1 VGSMRR
7 VKALTALVLVSSTVF
22 VISPAVAVGDGCL
35 PAPDLA
41 SAPSSTSLNLGSGVV
56 AKSWT
61 WDPGNQAQNVSLSPL
76 GTKVSV
82 VEGNLRSMDFGVLHE
97 GIPTVRTLRDLSAA
111 NSRALASINGDYFD
125 FDTNIPWNAMIE
137 SGTLTYAPSGRTGVI
152 GMAQK
157 KVVPAKGYRT
167 TGTLTVSTKKFSITG
182 VNQLSPGS
190 ESMVVYLP
198 NSYRPV
204 PPKGEATVLIKAGRI
219 YKVYPKGAAVRVSSG
234 TVIQARGAIAKVLGR
249 LKLKTKI
256 KLTLANPPEYETRM
270 AADTVSSVGTIS
282 NNVTT
287 LSFDAV
293 NYKTVSTNG
302 ATIFDE
308 KFNKTPIRARTTLR
322 IGVDSLGRQIVKNVY
337 LSGAGITVGSG
348 ELVVQ
353 ANGNSASLAKRFR
366 AGDIVSIKFS
376 YQAQEKTSYITAA
389 GRGPRLV
396 QNSKF
401 TWICSQHSK
410 EFRPRSAIGW
420 DQDGKVWL
428 MTSSRGQDAVDFGFR
443 QGGSTADQIGH
454 WLQSLGATDAILL
467 DGGGSTTMVIKN
479 PASSWQRFDIPDSG
493 WYRDLASGYSFLT
506 KD

>member
-1 VGSMRR
+1 MRR
-7 VKALTALVLVSSTVF
+7 VKALATMALISSSVLVMT
-22 VISPAVAVGDGCL
+22 PNVALADSCL
-35 PAPDLA
+35 SAPPLA
-41 SAPSSTSLNLGSGVV
+41 SAPSSTSLNLGSGVT

-61 WDPGNQAQNVSLSPL
+61 WAPGSQAENASLSPL

-82 VEGNLRSMDFGVLHE
+82 VEGNLRSIDFGILHE
-97 GIPTVRTLRDLSAA
+97 GIPTVKTLKALSEA
-111 NSRALASINGDYFD
+111 NPRAIASINGDYFD
-125 FDTNIPWNAMIE
+125 FDTNIPWNAMIDA
-137 SGTLTYAPSGRTGVI
+137 GTLTYSPASETGVI

-157 KVVPAKGYRT
+157 RVDPARGYRT
-167 TGTLTVSTKKFSITG
+167 TGTLTVATKKFSVTG

-204 PPKGEATVLIKAGRI
+204 PPKGDATVLIKNGKI
-219 YKVYPKGAAVRVSSG
+219 YRVYPNGAAINVRTG

-249 LKLKTKI
+249 LKLTTKI
-256 KLTLANPPEYETRM
+256 KLVLANPPQYETRM
-270 AADTVSSVGTIS
+270 AADKIKTVGSIANSA
-282 NNVTT
+282 TT
-287 LSFDAV
+287 MMFDAV
-293 NYKTVSTNG
+293 NYKSVSANG
-302 ATIFDE
+302 ATVFDTS
-308 KFNKTPIRARTTLR
+308 FTNTPTRARTTLR
-322 IGVDSLGRQIVKNVY
+322 IGKDELGRQVVKNVY
-337 LSGAGITVGSG
+337 TLGAGITAGSG

-353 ANGNSASLAKRFR
+353 ANGNSANLARRFR
-366 AGDIVSIKFS
+366 AGDLVTINYT
-376 YQAQEKTSYITAA
+376 YQAEAKSNFITAA

-401 TWICSQHSK
+401 VWICSQHSK
-410 EFRPRSAIGW
+410 EFRPRTAIGW
-420 DQDGKVWL
+420 DQDGKIWL
-428 MTSSRGQDAVDFGFR
+428 ITSSRGQDAADFGYR

-493 WYRDLASGYSFLT
+493 WYRDLASGYGFLT

>member
-1 VGSMRR
+1 MRK
-7 VKALTALVLVSSTVF
+7 VKALAVVALISSTLLVST
-22 VISPAVAVGDGCL
+22 PNVALADNCL
-35 PAPDLA
+35 PTPSLTT
-41 SAPSSTSLNLGSGVV
+41 APSSTSLSLGSGVT

-61 WDPGNQAQNVSLSPL
+61 WAPGSQAENASLSPL

-82 VEGNLRSMDFGVLHE
+82 VEGNLRSIDFGVLHE
-97 GIPTVRTLRDLSAA
+97 GIPTVKSLKRLSEA
-111 NSRALASINGDYFD
+111 NPRALASINGDYFD

-137 SGTLTYAPSGRTGVI
+137 AGTLTYSPAGETGVI

-157 KVVPAKGYRT
+157 RVDPARGYRT
-167 TGTLTVSTKKFSITG
+167 TGTLTVATKKFSVTG
-182 VNQLSPGS
+182 VNQLSPGA

-204 PPKGEATVLIKAGRI
+204 PPKGDATVLIKNGKI
-219 YKVYPKGAAVRVSSG
+219 YRVYPKGAAINVRTG

-249 LKLKTKI
+249 LKLTTKI
-256 KLTLANPPEYETRM
+256 KLVLAKAPEYETRM
-270 AADTVSSVGTIS
+270 AADRVKTVGTIANS
-282 NNVTT
+282 VTT
-287 LSFDAV
+287 MTFDAV
-293 NYKTVSTNG
+293 NYKTVSSNG
-302 ATIFDE
+302 ATIFDSS
-308 KFNKTPIRARTTLR
+308 FTNTPTRARTTLR
-322 IGVDSLGRQIVKNVY
+322 IGKDELGRQVVKNVY
-337 LSGAGITVGSG
+337 TSGAGITAGSG

-353 ANGNSASLAKRFR
+353 ANGNSANLARRFR
-366 AGDIVSIKFS
+366 AGDLVTVKYT
-376 YQAQEKTSYITAA
+376 YQAEAKSSFITAA

-401 TWICSQHSK
+401 VWICSQHSK
-410 EFRPRSAIGW
+410 EFRPRTAIGW
-420 DQDGKVWL
+420 DQDGKVWFI
-428 MTSSRGQDAVDFGFR
+428 TSSRGQDAADFGYR

-479 PASSWQRFDIPDSG
+479 SASSWQRFDIPDSG